1 MLAGCN
7 WKNGVFS
14 SYLMTSSIFIAGVD
28 IICLLF
34 LNLYIVSGEYKGIP
48 ILKEHGKFL

>member
-14 SYLMTSSIFIAGVD
+14 SYLMTNSSFIAGVD
-28 IICLLF
+28 I
-34 LNLYIVSGEYKGIP
+34 NLYTVSGVYKGIP